1 MSSGQKALNVLGIIV
16 AWILSIIL
24 VVLLFVSPLLLSTLS
39 VVTPENLK
47 KTVTSIEIPDL
58 IGAMEIEGIDS
69 ENDQLQELLSSNA
82 VQEAYEAYM
91 DGFFGVLEGD
101 SSKVALTEE
110 KLQEIVHNNIDE
122 LYEIVAAESPDLAD
136 LPEEEAKKAVETML
150 SEGISELTALY

>member
-58 IGAMEIEGIDS
+58 SYEVIKVQDS
-69 ENDQLQELLSSNA
+69 
-82 VQEAYEAYM
+82 
-91 DGFFGVLEGD
+91 
-101 SSKVALTEE
+101 
-110 KLQEIVHNNIDE
+110 
-122 LYEIVAAESPDLAD
+122 LYIFDWILDFPVYNFCW
-136 LPEEEAKKAVETML
+136 
-150 SEGISELTALY
+150 G